1 MEGFIALLIPVVS
14 IIAVFTFVSVAAW
27 SENRRKERES
37 YYKHETYKK
46 LVEQPGESGD
56 AVRSLIREEALQEWR
71 RRIDGLRLGGM
82 ITFVVGIGVMIFLYA
97 MADGENVYLI
107 GLIPALIGLVLM
119 LFGFFLA
126 KKPDELQG

>member
-1 MEGFIALLIPVVS
+1 MDVLFTVLIPVVS
-14 IIAVFTFVSVAAW
+14 IIAVFTFVSIAAW
-27 SENRRKERES
+27 SDNRRKERES

-46 LVEQPGESGD
+46 LAEQPGESGD

-97 MADGENVYLI
+97 MVDGESVYLV